1 MGKRLMFFLPLIFIL
16 TEPFHYNRLMAQA
29 APWVTGYYAGW
40 SQGRYNNG
48 VLPAEEIDFSALTH
62 IIHFAILPRADGT
75 LDTAVNN
82 MVPENTAALLPR
94 ARAAGTKV
102 LFCVGGWNSDAA
114 FRGATGLLTRSRF
127 INNLVKFMRD
137 RGYDGLD
144 IDWEPLQAIDVPQ
157 YILFITEL
165 RLALNQI
172 NPRPLLTAAV
182 NSQAATFAT
191 LLPQFDQIF
200 VMTYDLSGAWPGWV
214 TWHNAPLF
222 NGGKQFP
229 STGGALPTA
238 STMMQNFLTAGI
250 SSNKLSIGVPF
261 YGFIWNGGG
270 GTPTGGASQP
280 RQTWTTAP
288 RVQAN
293 VPYYTIM
300 KDHYQAQRYRWDDE
314 AQVPYLSVDLPGSAD
329 DKFISFD
336 DERSIFEKYKY
347 VTDRGLGGLFIW
359 ELGGGHRSDLPAGQR
374 DAMLQAVKRARNGE
388 PPGDIDTSPPQIS
401 FLTPA
406 EGASVSGTV
415 EISVNVQDNIGVV
428 SVRFLIDSVDAGGE
442 RVAPPYTLSWNSNDM
457 PNGPHI
463 LMAVARDAAGNLST
477 ATQTV
482 NVSNELP
489 ALAAPMLMLPL
500 DNVQLPLQPVT
511 FSWSAVAEASAY
523 RLQVSTSSSFSPTT
537 MDQAGITSTSS
548 TIEPLVPGTLYY
560 WRVAAVN
567 GNGEGPFSPARSFRM
582 VSQLLPSAPEL
593 ISPPNGIADLPMT
606 VLLTWKEAERAT
618 TYQVQVSTQSDF
630 SVLRTDHTGISA
642 MNLTLMNL
650 QPQTLYYWRVR
661 GLNDAG
667 PSPFGE
673 VWQFRTGVVTSVER
687 LGGEL
692 PEKFTLAQNYPNPFN
707 PETTIE
713 FALPEGSYLNLMVT
727 DYLGRRVATLH
738 NGQLAGG
745 VYRIRWNGSDETG
758 RNLGSGVYFC
768 RVTAVST
775 GGKTSSKTI
784 KMVMV
789 R

>member
-1 MGKRLMFFLPLIFIL
+1 MGKRLMFILPLFFIL
-16 TEPFHYNRLMAQA
+16 IESSYHIQLMAQGT
-29 APWVTGYYAGW
+29 PWVTGYYAGW

-82 MVPENTAALLPR
+82 MVPENTAALLPQ

-102 LFCVGGWNSDAA
+102 LLCVGGWNSDAA

-127 INNLVKFMRD
+127 IDNLVTFMRD
-137 RGYDGLD
+137 REYDGID

-165 RLALNQI
+165 RLALDRI
-172 NPRPLLTAAV
+172 SPRPLLTAAV
-182 NSQAATFAT
+182 NSQPATFAT

-222 NGGKQFP
+222 SGGARFP
-229 STGGALPTA
+229 STNGALPTA
-238 STMMQNFLTAGI
+238 SDMMENFLTAGI
-250 SSNKLSIGVPF
+250 PANKLSVGVPF
-261 YGFIWNGGG
+261 YGFVWSGGD
-270 GTPTGGASQP
+270 GTPAGGVTQP
-280 RQTWTTAP
+280 RQTWTSTP

-293 VPYYTIM
+293 VPYYSIM
-300 KDHYQAQRYRWDDE
+300 KDHFQPGRYRWDD
-314 AQVPYLSVDLPGSAD
+314 AAAVPYLSIDLPGSAD

-388 PPGDIDTSPPQIS
+388 PPGGIDTSPPQIS
-401 FLTPA
+401 FLSPA
-406 EGASVSGTV
+406 EGLSVSGTI
-415 EISVNVQDNIGVV
+415 EIAVNVQDNVGVAGV
-428 SVRFLIDSVDAGGE
+428 LFLVDSVDVGSE
-442 RVAPPYTLSWNSNDM
+442 RVAPPYTFSWNTSAVAD
-457 PNGPHI
+457 GPRV
-463 LMAVARDAAGNLST
+463 LMAVARDAAGNLSM
-477 ATQTV
+477 AIRTV
-482 NVSNELP
+482 NVSNGLP
-489 ALAAPMLMLPL
+489 ALAAPMLILPL
-500 DNVQLPLQPVT
+500 DNAQLPPQPVT
-511 FSWSAVAEASAY
+511 FSWSAVAEASTY
-523 RLQVSTSSSFSPTT
+523 RLQVSISSSFSQTT
-537 MDQAGITSTSS
+537 MDRAGIASTTS
-548 TIEPLVPGTLYY
+548 TIEPLDPGTLYY
-560 WRVAAVN
+560 WRVAAV
-567 GNGEGPFSPARSFRM
+567 GQNGEGPYSPARSFRL

-593 ISPPNGIADLPMT
+593 TNPPNGVTDLPLT
-606 VLLTWKEAERAT
+606 VLLTWKEAERASA
-618 TYQVQVSTQSDF
+618 YQVQVSTQTDF
-630 SVLRTDHTGISA
+630 SILRTDHSGISA

-650 QPQTLYYWRVR
+650 QPQTVYFWRVR
-661 GLNDAG
+661 ALNDAG
-667 PSPFGE
+667 ASPFGE
-673 VWQFRTGVVTSVER
+673 VRQFRTGVVTSVEYR
-687 LGGEL
+687 GEEL
-692 PEKFTLAQNYPNPFN
+692 PKEFILAQNYPNPFN

-713 FALPEGSYLNLMVT
+713 FALPEGSYVSLMVT

-745 VYRIRWNGSDETG
+745 VYRIRWDGSDENG
-758 RNLGSGVYFC
+758 RNLGSGIYFC
-768 RVTAVST
+768 RVT
-775 GGKTSSKTI
+775 GISSDGQTFSRTI